1 MAIQTVDLR
10 KILDKNVNVYE
21 ACLLISARARQINSD
36 RLEVKKENE
45 ILNDMD
51 LYDEA
56 DIYDR
61 ELMEDMKFEKEINPT
76 VVAQGEFFEDKIR
89 VYYAEKQVVQEE
101 NSEDIVD

>member
-1 MAIQTVDLR
+1 MAIETLDLR
-10 KILDKNVNVYE
+10 EFQNKHLNIYE
-21 ACLLISARARQINSD
+21 SCLLIAARARQINAD
-36 RLEVKKENE
+36 RIQKKKENE

-76 VVAQGEFFEDKIR
+76 VIAQGEFFEQKIR
-89 VYYAEKQVVQEE
+89 AFYIENREE
-101 NSEDIVD
+101 EIEE

>member
-10 KILDKNVNVYE
+10 KMHDKKLNIYE
-21 ACLLISARARQINSD
+21 ACLLISARARIINAD

-76 VVAQGEFFEDKIR
+76 VVAQGEFFEDKLR
-89 VYYAEKQVVQEE
+89 AYYIEKKPEIEE
-101 NSEDIVD
+101 ESEETVD

>member
-1 MAIQTVDLR
+1 MAIQTLDLR
-10 KILDKNVNVYE
+10 DFQNKRLNIYE
-21 ACLLISARARQINSD
+21 SCLLIAARARQINAD
-36 RLEVKKENE
+36 RIQKKKENE

-76 VVAQGEFFEDKIR
+76 VIAQGEFFEEKIR
-89 VYYAEKQVVQEE
+89 AFYIERSEE
-101 NSEDIVD
+101 EIEE

>member
-10 KILDKNVNVYE
+10 KMKEKKLNIYE
-21 ACLLISARARQINSD
+21 ACLLISARARRINSD

-76 VVAQGEFFEDKIR
+76 VVAQEEFFNDKLR
-89 VYYAEKQVVQEE
+89 AYYIVKDVKQEE
-101 NSEDIVD
+101 EPEDIVD